1 MFPRKEGPAGSKLQS
16 HIGHSSNTSPAC
28 LRHVFAWMCGILVS
42 CVSPIFCAACD
53 IVSKRLLTFWIT
65 CFLLTLLLALVEWEF
80 SWKDEVLFTLVI
92 EWLWRRKGMG
102 QKQGRLIVVTL
113 MLTKQLVCKSGE
125 NCSDSNQSKT
135 SVWEESQVVVVMC
148 TSSRQN
154 PWSLDWFN
162 VKSQTTN
169 FSSLFGNYHVRLAQ
183 IKGHRWLSM
192 LWDQATH
199 L

>member
-125 NCSDSNQSKT
+125 NCRLK
-135 SVWEESQVVVVMC
+135 SVQNKCLGRITGGCGDVYKLKAEPLESG
-148 TSSRQN
+148 
-154 PWSLDWFN
+154 L
-162 VKSQTTN
+162 
-169 FSSLFGNYHVRLAQ
+169 
-183 IKGHRWLSM
+183 I
-192 LWDQATH
+192 
-199 L
+199 